1 MTDLETR
8 LRDGLAGESAPVSA
22 DAVLHD
28 VRRGV
33 ARRRARRATGAVVLV
48 TAAIVVGSVGLQ
60 HGRSA
65 QPPQPAHS
73 PSATTPTTSATARP
87 VRVTDL
93 VAAGTSVYRLTSNG
107 VCTACSSVWRRTD
120 SGWQHLH
127 DFEGRVDSLAMSA
140 DGRGGFAWGR
150 TLWATHDGGSTW
162 TLVTSGPGR
171 PTIFGRGVAIGP
183 HDVWALRRGE
193 GTSSLWRRALGSE
206 RWQRVTDAPRLRE
219 IVSVSPLVSGDD
231 VAFQVSGEGGSGN
244 ALVVGRPGSWRE
256 VAIPFGSEVSVRTD
270 GTTFW
275 ASNPEPQG
283 VRLSRLSGDTWQDLG
298 RIQARTWWPLD
309 GQRVLLDR
317 ASAAVFTD
325 HGIEPT
331 DLHPGE
337 GIVALSR
344 SDDGTYWLMTLSGRV
359 LTSTD
364 GMHWTLVR

>member
-8 LRDGLAGESAPVSA
+8 LRDGLDSDAAPVSA
-22 DAVLHD
+22 EALLRD

-33 ARRRARRATGAVVLV
+33 ARRRARRATRAVVLL
-48 TAAIVVGSVGLQ
+48 TAAVVAGSVGIQ

-73 PSATTPTTSATARP
+73 PSATPSTTADVARP
-87 VRVTDL
+87 GRVTDL
-93 VAAGTSVYRLTSNG
+93 VAAGSSVYRLTSHG
-107 VCTACSSVWRRTD
+107 ACTACSSVWRRTD
-120 SGWQHLH
+120 SGWAHLH
-127 DFEGRVDSLAMSA
+127 DFEGRLDSLVMSA
-140 DGRGGFAWGR
+140 DGRNGFAWGR

-171 PTIFGRGVAIGP
+171 RTIFGRGVAVGP
-183 HDVWALRRGE
+183 HDVWALRRSE
-193 GTSSLWRRALGSE
+193 GTSSLWHSALGSDAWE
-206 RWQRVTDAPRLRE
+206 RVVDAPRVRD
-219 IVSVSPLVSGDD
+219 IVSLSPLVSGDQ
-231 VAFQVSGEGGSGN
+231 VAFQVAGEGGSGN

-256 VAIPFGSEVSVRTD
+256 VAIPFGAEVNVRTD

-275 ASNPEPQG
+275 ASNPEPNG
-283 VRLSRLSGDTWQDLG
+283 LRLSRLSHDTWRDLG
-298 RIQARTWWPLD
+298 RVRARSWMPLD

-317 ASAAVFTD
+317 TPAAVFTD

-331 DLHPGE
+331 DLHPGA

-344 SDDGTYWLMTLSGRV
+344 ADDGAYWLLTLGGRV

-364 GMHWTLVR
+364 GAHWTPDA